1 VIIISA
7 TAPPS
12 GYDDEADY
20 DLTDEEA
27 VALFCQGHDDA
38 PKGGEEKTGG

>member
-1 VIIISA
+1 MIIISA

-12 GYDDEADY
+12 GYDDVAEY

-27 VALFCQGHDDA
+27 LEVLSKHSSKQL
-38 PKGGEEKTGG
+38 